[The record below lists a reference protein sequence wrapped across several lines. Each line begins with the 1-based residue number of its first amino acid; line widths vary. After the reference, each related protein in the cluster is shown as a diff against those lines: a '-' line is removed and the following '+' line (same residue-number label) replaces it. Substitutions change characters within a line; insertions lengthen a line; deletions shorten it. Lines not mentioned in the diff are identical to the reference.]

1 MFSERYSR
9 NNVYLS
15 KDEQNRIAKS
25 SILLA
30 GAGLGSYI
38 AECALRIG
46 FENITIIDGDRV
58 ELSNLNRQNY
68 LMSDIGYSK
77 TESLLKRLL
86 EINPEANIKVENI
99 FLDENNLQDHIQ
111 DVDIAINAL
120 DFSSDIPFVF
130 DDYCTANGI
139 KILHPYNL
147 GWSGFVFLI
156 ERESSLRELQ
166 SEEMFEVN
174 VVNYIIQRLDNHE
187 TSTDWIKKAMH
198 DYLNQLTPASPPQ
211 LSVGSFII
219 AGMCTKIMKDI
230 VLGNTTKPYPEFY
243 FATF

>member
-1 MFSERYSR
+1 MLSERYSR

-46 FENITIIDGDRV
+46 FENITIIDGDQV

-86 EINPEANIKVENI
+86 EITPGANIKVKNV
-99 FLDENNLQDHIQ
+99 FLDENNLKNNIPN
-111 DVDIAINAL
+111 VDIAINAL

-147 GWSGFVFLI
+147 GWSGFVFLL
-156 ERESSLRELQ
+156 EKGSSLRELQ
-166 SEEMFEVN
+166 SEEMFEINAVS
-174 VVNYIIQRLDNHE
+174 YIIRQLNNQGR
-187 TSTDWIKKAMH
+187 STEWIKKAMY
-198 DYLNQLTPASPPQ
+198 DYIDLQEPVSPPQ
-211 LSVGSFII
+211 LSVGAFII
-219 AGMCTKIMKDI
+219 AGMCTRIMTDI
-230 VLGNTTKPYPEFY
+230 VLNNKTKTYPDFY